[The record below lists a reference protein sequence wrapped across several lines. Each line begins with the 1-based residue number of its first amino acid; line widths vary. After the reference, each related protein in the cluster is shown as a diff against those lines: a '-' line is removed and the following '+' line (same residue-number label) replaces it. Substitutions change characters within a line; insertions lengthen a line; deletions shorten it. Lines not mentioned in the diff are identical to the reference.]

1 MSPRLP
7 GRQRGMTLMVAL
19 IMLVL
24 MTMFMVTNFKMG
36 NSSLQ
41 IVGNMQARTQAMNA
55 AQSTI
60 EEAISTTQFTTSP
73 AAALRNPCAATAN
86 TRCYGL
92 NGNTTTGTDITVTL
106 TPAPVCISSQAI
118 PNSSLNLTNDNDAGC
133 VTGVTQS
140 FGIAN
145 SVTGA
150 SLCADTTWQ
159 VSAVAVDSVT
169 KSSASVVQGVTVR
182 VTSDSLATTCPP

>member
-7 GRQRGMTLMVAL
+7 GRQRGMTLLVSL

-60 EEAISTTQFTTSP
+60 EEVISTTQFTTSP
-73 AAALRNPCAATAN
+73 ATALRNPCTATAN
-86 TRCYGL
+86 TRCYGV
-92 NGNTTTGTDITVTL
+92 NGSTGSDITVTL
-106 TPAPVCISSQAI
+106 TPAPACISSQAI
-118 PNSSLNLTNDNDAGC
+118 PNSSLNLTNANDAGC

-182 VTSDSLATTCPP
+182 VTSDSLATTCP

>member
-1 MSPRLP
+1 MSPRPP
-7 GRQRGMTLMVAL
+7 GRQRGMTLLVSL

-41 IVGNMQARTQAMNA
+41 MVGNMQARTQAMNA
-55 AQSTI
+55 AQSAI
-60 EEAISTTQFTTSP
+60 EETISTTQFTTSP
-73 AAALRNPCAATAN
+73 ATALRSPCAGAN
-86 TRCYGL
+86 TRCYGV
-92 NGNTTTGTDITVTL
+92 NGSTGSDITVTL

-118 PNSSLNLTNDNDAGC
+118 PNSSLNLTNANDAGC

-159 VSAVAVDSVT
+159 VSAVAVDGVT

-182 VTSDSLATTCPP
+182 VTSDSLATTCP